1 MKRLTDNST
10 LEEDIIAGI
19 EVLELRARD
28 VERAVRKSN
37 ARIDKLRA
45 MYPEIQAKL
54 DAAIKNLEDKLD
66 VINRDI

>member
-1 MKRLTDNST
+1 MKRLTDTST

-19 EVLELRARD
+19 EILELRARD